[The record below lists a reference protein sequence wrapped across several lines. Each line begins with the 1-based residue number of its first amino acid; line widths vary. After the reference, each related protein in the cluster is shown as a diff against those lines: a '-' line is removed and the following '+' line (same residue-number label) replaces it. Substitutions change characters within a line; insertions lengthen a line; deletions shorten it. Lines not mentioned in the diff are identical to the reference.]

1 MRRTALILASTAL
14 ILAPMSAAAKSRGF
28 DTTISVPVQAPVKI
42 EVVLS
47 DDLAHRANNLPK
59 KLSSRASPRSGNAG
73 FAGDGLY
80 GDRALNSLIEE
91 VYEELNEDFARK
103 GILVSDDA
111 DIVLRVTLEDVKN
124 NRPTFEQLSRQT
136 SLSFESF
143 GTGGAEMS
151 AELVDGSGN
160 QLGTLSYRWF
170 DSDLDRFDFQGA
182 SGVWSDARRA
192 ISRFS
197 SKTAKTLSS
206 T

>member
-14 ILAPMSAAAKSRGF
+14 ILAPMSAVAKSRGF
-28 DTTISVPVQAPVKI
+28 DTTISAPVQAPVKI

-47 DDLAHRANNLPK
+47 DDLAYRANNLPK
-59 KLSSRASPRSGNAG
+59 KLSDRRGARLSYAG
-73 FAGDGLY
+73 FAGNGFY

-91 VYEELNEDFARK
+91 VHEELNEDFAKK

-111 DIVLRVTLEDVKN
+111 DIILRVTLEDVRN
-124 NRPTFEQLSRQT
+124 NRPTFEQLSRQS

-143 GTGGAEMS
+143 GIGGAEMS
-151 AELVDGSGN
+151 AELVDESGN

-170 DSDLDRFDFQGA
+170 DSGFDRFDFQKA
-182 SGVWSDARRA
+182 NGVWTDARRA

>member
-14 ILAPMSAAAKSRGF
+14 ILAPMSAEAKSRGF
-28 DTTISVPVQAPVKI
+28 DSTVSAPVQAPVKI

-47 DDLAHRANNLPK
+47 DDLAYRANNLPK
-59 KLSSRASPRSGNAG
+59 KMRDRGGAGLNRSG
-73 FAGDGLY
+73 FAGNGFY

-91 VYEELNEDFARK
+91 VYEELNEDFAKK

-124 NRPTFEQLSRQT
+124 NRPTFEQLSRQP

-143 GTGGAEMS
+143 GIGGAEMS
-151 AELVDGSGN
+151 AELVNGSGD
-160 QLGTLSYRWF
+160 QLGTMSYRWF
-170 DSDLDRFDFQGA
+170 DSGFDRFDFQKA
-182 SGVWSDARRA
+182 NGVWSDARRA

-197 SKTAKTLSS
+197 NNTAKTLS
-206 T
+206 